1 MRVLVL
7 GASGMLGSAVFR
19 EFDGHEPYE
28 VCGLVRN
35 PAFLPHFSPAQQ
47 HRIVTGVDVI
57 DEAALSAAVDRVRPE
72 VIINCVGLIKQKYH
86 AEDPLV
92 VLPINAMLPH
102 RLAALCAPRNIRLL
116 HISTDCVFSGR
127 KGMYTEADASDA
139 EDLYGKSKYIGELR
153 DLPFA
158 VTLRT
163 SIVGRELGSNR
174 ALVDWFLSQQGAVVP
189 GFRRSIFSGMT
200 AIELARIMRD
210 VVLPNPDLQGL
221 YHVSSAPVSKF
232 ELLKLVATQYGK
244 TIDVMP
250 DDKLVID
257 RSLDS
262 SRFQQATG
270 YRPPSWE
277 SMIRIMHE
285 SKNSVESLQCSKIK
299 YF

>member
-19 EFDGHEPYE
+19 EFDGHAPYD
-28 VCGLVRN
+28 VWGLVRN
-35 PAFLPHFSPAQQ
+35 PAFLPYFSPAQQ
-47 HRIVTGVDVI
+47 QRLVSGVDVL
-57 DEAALSAAVDRVRPE
+57 DEAALAAALDRVRPD
-72 VIINCVGLIKQKYH
+72 VIINCVGLIKQKDH

-102 RLAALCAPRNIRLL
+102 RLAAWCAPRHVRLL

-127 KGMYTEADASDA
+127 KGMYTEADPSDA

-153 DLPFA
+153 ELAFA

-163 SIVGRELGSNR
+163 SIVGRELDSNR
-174 ALVDWFLSQQGAVVP
+174 ALVDWFLSQRGAAVA

-210 VVLPNPDLQGL
+210 VVLPDAGL
-221 YHVSSAPVSKF
+221 HGIYHVSSPPISKF
-232 ELLKLVATQYGK
+232 EFLKLVAAQYGK
-244 TIDVMP
+244 SIEVRP
-250 DDKLVID
+250 DDGPVID

-262 SRFQQATG
+262 SRFQQATA

-277 SMIRIMHE
+277 SMIRVMHE
-285 SKNSVESLQCSKIK
+285 SGN
-299 YF
+299 